1 MPTYRIDSQ
10 FSSPAP
16 LAPHDERLVAQTIEA
31 AAVAQLRLASGVGHV
46 PPAVADAIAILRSWY
61 TGQSLL
67 TPVLLN
73 PTVPRDEVWVVDV
86 EGRRAAVITNLGE

>member
-10 FSSPAP
+10 FSCPAP

-31 AAVAQLRLASGVGHV
+31 TAVAQLRLTSGIGRV
-46 PPAVADAIAILRSWY
+46 PPVVADALAILRSWY

-67 TPVLLN
+67 IPVMLN
-73 PTVPRDEVWVVDV
+73 PAVPTDEVWVVDA
-86 EGRRAAVITNLGE
+86 EGRRAAAITNIGE